1 MTEKIIIPYL
11 SGATLFLHLDVLLLI
26 FVASRVARFCVDRS
40 KSGATDLSLP
50 FPPDDRWHP
59 YFQTPNTTTGILPFC
74 PHDLFLSCWNS
85 GRVLQRLTENKR

>member
-59 YFQTPNTTTGILPFC
+59 YFQTPNTTTGIPC
-74 PHDLFLSCWNS
+74 PSA
-85 GRVLQRLTENKR
+85 LTIYS